1 MKDYSFYLEPGNFS
15 KAFAAKTRA
24 NKTIDDVL
32 YACSDEIFE
41 YSEYSEYA
49 EYCDCFL

>member
-15 KAFAAKTRA
+15 IDFAARTRA
-24 NKTIDDVL
+24 DETLDDVL
-32 YACSDEIFE
+32 YMCSDEIFE

-49 EYCDCFL
+49 EYAGCFL